1 MQQKEP
7 ANSVSEQSILLIAL
21 EKHREAS
28 AQAPSA
34 EVGVFLQEF
43 KPCTPE
49 PGLQSPTH
57 HLGIFII
64 FI

>member
-21 EKHREAS
+21 GKHREAS

-34 EVGVFLQEF
+34 EVGIFLQEF
-43 KPCTPE
+43 KPCTPG
-49 PGLQSPTH
+49 PDLQSPTH